1 MQAADANRTS
11 PGSPLDGD
19 LGFLRSLTT
28 LLGGGKDQGAIGS
41 ARRDGYVLV
50 TKDGPAPGFSGLVVG
65 PPDHPAPGM
74 IEYQDPSGKHL
85 ATQGRT
91 PELYAS
97 LKEAYGTLT
106 GGNAT
111 VKQAQADGY
120 SLADGSTQA
129 PVPMDL
135 TKWQG
140 GDLANTP
147 NGTIEYETG
156 AGKVIVDRTLTPE
169 LYRRMQQELAQRNT
183 VNDLGAQGYGVTTQD
198 GSAPGFDG
206 LVVGPPDQSGP
217 GMIEYQDTTGKH
229 LALESQTPELYAS
242 LKEAY
247 SAMTGGNAT
256 VKQAQADGYS
266 LADGSTQAPSLM
278 DLTKWQGGDLANAPN
293 GTIEYETGNGK
304 VIVDRTLTP
313 ELYKQMQQELAQRN
327 TVNDLGAQ
335 GYGVTMQDGPAPGF
349 GGLVVGPPDQFGPG
363 MIEYQDANGKH
374 LALASQT
381 PELYESLKEAYSAMT
396 GGDATVKQAQDGG
409 YTLLDSTAKP
419 PSIADITVWEVG
431 TNNGTVEYQT
441 AAGKFVVSETLT
453 PDLYKQVV
461 AQIATKGA
469 ITTAQGQ
476 GYTYIGAGWDPDVA
490 VAGHVDNLGN
500 GVIEF
505 TDAKGDKY
513 VTSQA
518 DNPTLYDQAAGVAE
532 HGTDGSDTSLA
543 ALRAQYGVESEDDMN
558 VLQKQAKDGK
568 GTVQGEAM
576 LNLYNKYND
585 DVTNNR
591 VASDS
596 NEAKFVRAMQAQSA
610 LQSGYQ
616 VLPYSEVPIGGG
628 NHSSQDFGS
637 PTQLTSADMQQ
648 MIDPAAVQKQISTL
662 MQDPTVSKDYSGQ
675 VGTLLA
681 DVGVPASK
689 ADDLYN
695 QITSPGY
702 TQFLQAAKAQGL
714 GDAAQDQVS
723 ADIGALAALDPAR
736 AGKASQVLLNNGITA
751 DIDAKFGDPSKISDD
766 ALDAGAQ
773 GIFSAVRAELAADNN
788 VPRTVISAVNE
799 IYDTINGKLTG
810 PQASPEGKAQVAAL
824 FRGLQTAFSAGGK
837 NGAIPADKLSQ
848 LIDTAGLPPLEKSS
862 MLTNL
867 QTLNSRGIL
876 GSVSGAISVV
886 GAVYSTVSAAPGV
899 SDNNASGDEGT
910 RAIAATQGWLSFL
923 SYSNSYVKLSS
934 NFTKSP
940 FVKDTIS
947 LLGLSKSLPDIWGEK
962 GTVGSQIPLA
972 PAQPQPPA
980 VQDAPAGEQDPADL
994 DGAQV
999 FRGKGAPSG
1008 ITDPT
1013 TGLPV
1018 ETVNGHQYIVADYA
1032 GQQVL
1037 LQPDGTTGRY
1047 LIVQADG
1054 STRADRAIYL
1064 DVGNSNAQFVD
1075 SATHDSLVGNGTY
1088 APPSTP
1094 DEVSALDEAIGSHA
1108 DEITADLPDA
1118 AVDGTP
1124 ATGPGAGPS
1133 GEAVE
1138 SAEGSAASLID
1149 EEAGEAGLEVP
1160 KSTGVK
1166 IAATVAKSLTAVG
1179 DLGGGIAGV
1188 VLGALSLKTATTP
1201 EAKAVGALGIESGLL
1216 GTAAGGIEVAS
1227 LAGLEIA
1234 GAGLIASVAF
1244 AAGAIFAFIG
1254 AAIAFAVEH
1263 KKESDAAKEQG
1274 KFFGSLA
1281 DDGLM
1286 QPDWTEKLEYARY
1299 ETHQYAGRDA
1309 PAGESIFN
1317 FQAAEY
1323 AHFLATPQQHGSS
1336 QNRLDPDL
1344 HVHYDSPE
1352 SDPDMAYDEGLG
1364 AGGI

>member
-1 MQAADANRTS
+1 
-11 PGSPLDGD
+11 
-19 LGFLRSLTT
+19 
-28 LLGGGKDQGAIGS
+28 
-41 ARRDGYVLV
+41 
-50 TKDGPAPGFSGLVVG
+50 
-65 PPDHPAPGM
+65 
-74 IEYQDPSGKHL
+74 
-85 ATQGRT
+85 
-91 PELYAS
+91 
-97 LKEAYGTLT
+97 
-106 GGNAT
+106 
-111 VKQAQADGY
+111 
-120 SLADGSTQA
+120 
-129 PVPMDL
+129 
-135 TKWQG
+135 
-140 GDLANTP
+140 
-147 NGTIEYETG
+147 

-169 LYRRMQQELAQRNT
+169 LYRQMQQELAQRNT

-198 GSAPGFDG
+198 GPAPGFDG
-206 LVVGPPDQSGP
+206 LVVGPPDQFGP
-217 GMIEYQDTTGKH
+217 GMIEYHDATGNH

-247 SAMTGGNAT
+247 STMSGGNAT

-266 LADGSTQAPSLM
+266 LADGSTQAPSLL

-293 GTIEYETGNGK
+293 GTIEYETGAGK

-335 GYGVTMQDGPAPGF
+335 GYGVTTQDGPAPGF
-349 GGLVVGPPDQFGPG
+349 DGLVVGPPDQFGPG
-363 MIEYQDANGKH
+363 MIEYHDATGNH
-374 LALASQT
+374 LALESQT
-381 PELYESLKEAYSAMT
+381 PELYASLKEAYSTMT

-419 PSIADITVWEVG
+419 PSIADITVWEIG

-441 AAGKFVVSETLT
+441 ASGKFVVSEALT

-518 DNPTLYDQAAGVAE
+518 DNPTLYGQAADVAE
-532 HGTDGSDTSLA
+532 HGTDGTDSNLA

-610 LQSGYQ
+610 LQNGYQ

-681 DVGVPASK
+681 DVGVPAGK
-689 ADDLYN
+689 ADDLFN

-723 ADIGALAALDPAR
+723 ADVGALAALDPAR
-736 AGKASQVLLNNGITA
+736 AGKASQILLNNGITA
-751 DIDAKFGDPSKISDD
+751 DIDAKFGDPSKIPDD
-766 ALDAGAQ
+766 ALAAGAQ

-788 VPRTVISAVNE
+788 VPRTTIGALDALWSAINDKKGDKVAE
-799 IYDTINGKLTG
+799 IKLIRALVG
-810 PQASPEGKAQVAAL
+810 NHGIEAGSGGAMPANSLQDIIDAS
-824 FRGLQTAFSAGGK
+824 GLSESEK
-837 NGAIPADKLSQ
+837 PKLLAS
-848 LIDTAGLPPLEKSS
+848 
-862 MLTNL
+862 L
-867 QTLNSRGIL
+867 QTLNTKGIL
-876 GSVSGAISVV
+876 GSISGAIALV
-886 GAVYSTVSAAPGV
+886 GAVYSTVAAAPGV
-899 SDNNASGDEGT
+899 SGENSSGDEGT
-910 RAIAATQGWLSFL
+910 KAVAATQGWLGFL
-923 SYSNSYVKLSS
+923 SFSNSYVKLSE
-934 NFTKSP
+934 NVFKTP
-940 FVKDTIS
+940 FLKNVVGM
-947 LLGLSKSLPDIWGEK
+947 LGVTTTYKEIWGS
-962 GTVGSQIPLA
+962 GGSAGQAMP
-972 PAQPQPPA
+972 
-980 VQDAPAGEQDPADL
+980 DAPASD
-994 DGAQV
+994 
-999 FRGKGAPSG
+999 
-1008 ITDPT
+1008 
-1013 TGLPV
+1013 
-1018 ETVNGHQYIVADYA
+1018 A
-1032 GQQVL
+1032 GTQAL
-1037 LQPDGTTGRY
+1037 YDGTGEHANAETIEMTDLSGPQAGPSNSAPAGTGE
-1047 LIVQADG
+1047 
-1054 STRADRAIYL
+1054 
-1064 DVGNSNAQFVD
+1064 
-1075 SATHDSLVGNGTY
+1075 
-1088 APPSTP
+1088 P
-1094 DEVSALDEAIGSHA
+1094 DAEANVSALL
-1108 DEITADLPDA
+1108 T
-1118 AVDGTP
+1118 
-1124 ATGPGAGPS
+1124 
-1133 GEAVE
+1133 
-1138 SAEGSAASLID
+1138 
-1149 EEAGEAGLEVP
+1149 EEAAAD
-1160 KSTGVK
+1160 GVK
-1166 IAATVAKSLTAVG
+1166 LPASGAAKISAIVAKGLSYAG
-1179 DLGGGIAGV
+1179 DLGGGVAGV

-1201 EAKAVGALGIESGLL
+1201 EEKAVGALGIESGLL
-1216 GTAAGGIEVAS
+1216 GTAAGGLEVAS
-1227 LAGLEIA
+1227 MAGLEIA
-1234 GAGLIASVAF
+1234 GVGLIAGVAF

-1263 KKESDAAKEQG
+1263 KKESDAAKDQG

-1286 QPDWTEKLEYARY
+1286 QPDWKEKLEYARY
-1299 ETHQYAGRDA
+1299 ETHQYSGRDA

-1336 QNRLDPDL
+1336 QNRLDADL

-1352 SDPDMAYDEGLG
+1352 SDPDYDYDMGLG
-1364 AGGI
+1364 SGGI